1 MNGLKNIDPDPANRH
16 FIIFIFI
23 VLTLLNWIIL
33 KTHTDKIKELQQ
45 KIEQHQLD
53 IEELYLRHEK

>member
-1 MNGLKNIDPDPANRH
+1 MSGLKNIDPDPANRY
-16 FIIFIFI
+16 FIIFISI
-23 VLTLLNWIIL
+23 VLTCLYWLIL

>member
-1 MNGLKNIDPDPANRH
+1 MNGLKNIDPDPANRY
-16 FIIFIFI
+16 FIIFISI
-23 VLTLLNWIIL
+23 VLTCLYLIIL
-33 KTHTDKIKELQQ
+33 QTHTDKIKELQQ